1 MSTSLEF
8 ARVLALRLQH
18 SSVCGLAALATAST
32 AFAGPVWELDY
43 TDDAKDTATT
53 AQVITASTLTQINGK
68 LTGSAL
74 VGDSD
79 FVDMYLLLVDKP
91 AIVSFSTAGGASGG
105 YANFDSQLFLF
116 RADGDLQNPKALAA
130 LANRNA
136 NPQTDGAFIGNQS
149 SDGNFKI
156 DVPGLYFIAIAGVG
170 AQPIGKNSAALW
182 PNLGSLEVGF
192 GGLLP
197 HVTWGQQGA
206 TGEYSIRVTGV
217 TGVPAPG
224 ALALLGLAGLVGR
237 RRR

>member
-1 MSTSLEF
+1 MSMSSASF
-8 ARVLALRLQH
+8 M
-18 SSVCGLAALATAST
+18 SSVSIPCSFAIALATASV

-43 TDDAKDTATT
+43 TDDAKDTAST
-53 AQVITASTLTQINGK
+53 AQAITASTLTQINGK
-68 LTGSAL
+68 LTGTAL

-79 FVDMYLLLVDKP
+79 FVDMYLVKVFQP
-91 AIVSFSTAGGASGG
+91 SIVSFSTAGGAFGG

-116 RADGDLQNPKALAA
+116 RADGDIQNPKALAA

-136 NPQTDGAFIGNQS
+136 SPENEGAFIGNES
-149 SDGNFKI
+149 TDGSFKI
-156 DVPGLYFIAIAGVG
+156 DAPGLYFIAIAGVG
-170 AQPIGKNSAALW
+170 AQPIGKNSNALW

-217 TGVPAPG
+217 TGVPTPG